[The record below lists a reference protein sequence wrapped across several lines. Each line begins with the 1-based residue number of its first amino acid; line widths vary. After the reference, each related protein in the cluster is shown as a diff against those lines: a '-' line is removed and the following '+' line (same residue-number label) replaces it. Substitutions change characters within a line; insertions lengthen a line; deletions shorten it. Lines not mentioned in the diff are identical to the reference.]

1 MCDYDHTSKT
11 SILSHAQQLLGKSL
25 RDLHNEAVVL
35 NEGRGRMGQCV
46 EQFHF
51 HYNPNSDPT
60 PDFPQAGVE
69 LKCTPL
75 KELQD
80 GSMVPKERLVL
91 NIIDYIKE
99 AKATFETSSFW
110 KKNQWLLLMFYLHE
124 CGVPVVDLVFKII
137 RLWNFPE
144 EDLKIIR
151 DDWEKLHWK
160 MANGHAHEI
169 SEGDTL
175 YLGAC
180 PKGSKAGKEM
190 RTQIDETAPLAQQR
204 AYSLKPKYMSTIV
217 LDSLMHLEMCDH
229 LFLSKKKI

>member
-110 KKNQWLLLMFYLHE
+110 KKNQWLLLMFLSARMWCSC
-124 CGVPVVDLVFKII
+124 CGFGFQ
-137 RLWNFPE
+137 N
-144 EDLKIIR
+144 
-151 DDWEKLHWK
+151 
-160 MANGHAHEI
+160 N
-169 SEGDTL
+169 S
-175 YLGAC
+175 
-180 PKGSKAGKEM
+180 
-190 RTQIDETAPLAQQR
+190 
-204 AYSLKPKYMSTIV
+204 IV
-217 LDSLMHLEMCDH
+217 ELP
-229 LFLSKKKI
+229 

>member
-11 SILSHAQQLLGKSL
+11 SILAHAQQLLGKSL

-99 AKATFETSSFW
+99 AKATFETSSF
-110 KKNQWLLLMFYLHE
+110 
-124 CGVPVVDLVFKII
+124 
-137 RLWNFPE
+137 
-144 EDLKIIR
+144 
-151 DDWEKLHWK
+151 
-160 MANGHAHEI
+160 I
-169 SEGDTL
+169 S
-175 YLGAC
+175 
-180 PKGSKAGKEM
+180 
-190 RTQIDETAPLAQQR
+190 R
-204 AYSLKPKYMSTIV
+204 KYI
-217 LDSLMHLEMCDH
+217 
-229 LFLSKKKI
+229 

>member
-99 AKATFETSSFW
+99 AKATFETSSFKRQKCTIGKTQLKTHYRKW
-110 KKNQWLLLMFYLHE
+110 TISLL
-124 CGVPVVDLVFKII
+124 K
-137 RLWNFPE
+137 
-144 EDLKIIR
+144 
-151 DDWEKLHWK
+151 
-160 MANGHAHEI
+160 
-169 SEGDTL
+169 
-175 YLGAC
+175 
-180 PKGSKAGKEM
+180 
-190 RTQIDETAPLAQQR
+190 TAKC
-204 AYSLKPKYMSTIV
+204 S
-217 LDSLMHLEMCDH
+217 
-229 LFLSKKKI
+229 LSK